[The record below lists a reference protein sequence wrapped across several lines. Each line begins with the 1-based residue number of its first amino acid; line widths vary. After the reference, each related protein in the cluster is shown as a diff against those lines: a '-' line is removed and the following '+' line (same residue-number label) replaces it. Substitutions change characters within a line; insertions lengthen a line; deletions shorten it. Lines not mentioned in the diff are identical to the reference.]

1 MSYAWRVTILLSA
14 IWGMVGLERLVVG
27 YVLIGIQKDFSLSYT
42 EASVITGVFGVTWA
56 VGVWAIGS
64 VSDLRG
70 RRPLIAVLTV
80 GGGIL
85 SWITGVATSYGML
98 VAVRGVMGFIE
109 GGIWS
114 PLSATV
120 LETAGPRHRGRNIG
134 IAAGSFLLVSGVFG
148 PIVSIALMARLGWR
162 PVFFVYAV
170 PAIVLGILA
179 WILIREPRSLQ
190 QVLEARRRG
199 QARPKLVDE
208 DGREIRYR
216 DVFRRRNVLLA
227 AVGTVLVL
235 AALFIFTTFSVVFL
249 VRVHH
254 IDQGTVGVML
264 SVGGVCSF
272 IASLCGGIVA
282 DRIGRR
288 TALILF
294 EAAAGVMALV
304 YVALGAGTS
313 VLVMG
318 ATVLVLMFCAGLSAS
333 VLWTV
338 TAESV
343 GFGLAA
349 SAIGFVTACGE
360 LLGGGLMQVVGGGLA
375 DLLGLTATFYLYAG
389 LHWAVAVGVGPWLKE
404 TLRRMPVVAGPAVPD
419 SLEGVQKG

>member
-1 MSYAWRVTILLSA
+1 MSYAWRVTILLAA

-27 YVLIGIQKDFSLSYT
+27 YVLIGIQKEFSLSYT
-42 EASVITGVFGVTWA
+42 QAAVITGVFGVTWA
-56 VGVWAIGS
+56 VGVWAMGS
-64 VSDLRG
+64 LSDLRG
-70 RRPLIAVLTV
+70 RRPLIATLTV
-80 GGGIL
+80 LGGVL
-85 SWITGVATSYGML
+85 SWVTGVATSYGML
-98 VAVRGVMGFIE
+98 VAVRAVMGFIE

-120 LETAGPRHRGRNIG
+120 LEAAGPRHRGRNIG

-162 PVFFVYAV
+162 PVFFVYAL
-170 PAIVLGILA
+170 PAILLGLLA
-179 WILIREPRSLQ
+179 WVLIKEPQSVQ
-190 QVLEARRRG
+190 NVIDARRRG

-208 DGREIRYR
+208 DGQEIRYL

-235 AALFIFTTFSVVFL
+235 AALFLFTTFGVVFL

-254 IDQGTVGVML
+254 IAEGTVGAML
-264 SVGGVCSF
+264 SIGGVCSF
-272 IASLCGGIVA
+272 LASLCGGVIA

-288 TALILF
+288 TALIAF
-294 EAAAGVMALV
+294 ELAAGVMALLFA
-304 YVALGAGTS
+304 ALSPTAGTA
-313 VLVMG
+313 LMG

-333 VLWTV
+333 VLWAV

-375 DLLGLTATFYLYAG
+375 DLLGLTSTFYLYAG
-389 LHWAVAVGVGPWLKE
+389 LHLAVAIGVGPWLKE
-404 TLRRMPVVAGPAVPD
+404 TLRRAPQQAEPVVT
-419 SLEGVQKG
+419 